1 MREGLCLCGKAAP
14 QEKAFPLRGRW
25 PEGPD
30 EVERELQR
38 RRYGGAR
45 KFDVPRP
52 KPLQWRVKPCRG
64 EKSSPRRKEGQHGT
78 NY

>member
-1 MREGLCLCGKAAP
+1 MNREP
-14 QEKAFPLRGRW
+14 DPNAFPSRGRR

-45 KFDVPRP
+45 KFDAPAPNRYN
-52 KPLQWRVKPCRG
+52 G
-64 EKSSPRRKEGQHGT
+64 G
-78 NY
+78 